1 MDSARALLSADENS
15 ALEIFGPLPAPMEKR
30 AGRYRMQLV
39 LQSSQRKALH
49 QALQPWTQALGDLKT
64 GNRVRWSLD
73 VDPYDTY

>member
-1 MDSARALLSADENS
+1 
-15 ALEIFGPLPAPMEKR
+15 MEKR
-30 AGRYRMQLV
+30 AGRYRMQLI

-49 QALQPWTQALGDLKT
+49 QVLQPWIQALGNLKT